1 MTNQQKCHFSAV
13 FASFLIAVWFCIYSH
28 AQLSILKFQESVYQK
43 AEVCAQTK
51 NEWRKSKRTQ
61 TIFREF
67 SKKYN
72 FKPYNF
78 LNHLPGELKYY
89 FCCLFFLFFTLYPS
103 YRCDN
108 DNTIKRTEKTTSRL
122 RFNFEGFRFL
132 SSVTN
137 AIFLHCQAKSCS
149 GNCTV
154 SCGGSRKRRS
164 IYDADLLHVGTV
176 QINIHPDAG

>member
-1 MTNQQKCHFSAV
+1 MKD
-13 FASFLIAVWFCIYSH
+13 
-28 AQLSILKFQESVYQK
+28 
-43 AEVCAQTK
+43 
-51 NEWRKSKRTQ
+51 
-61 TIFREF
+61 
-67 SKKYN
+67 
-72 FKPYNF
+72 
-78 LNHLPGELKYY
+78 YY
-89 FCCLFFLFFTLYPS
+89 FGNFQKEHNLKPCNFSRGILFFVVYFSFFFFTLYPP

-108 DNTIKRTEKTTSRL
+108 DNTVKRTEKTTSRL